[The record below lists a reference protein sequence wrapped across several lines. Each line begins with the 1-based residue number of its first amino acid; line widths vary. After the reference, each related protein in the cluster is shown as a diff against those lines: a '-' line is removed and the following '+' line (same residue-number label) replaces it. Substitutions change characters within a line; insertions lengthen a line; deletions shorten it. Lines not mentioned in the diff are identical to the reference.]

1 MTEVF
6 ILVPALL
13 GLKGN
18 LEMTL
23 ASRLSTA
30 VSVPAGR
37 TGVCRTPGST
47 EPGWEIAP
55 GLLNGPRLECGAG
68 VGRCREIPGWVSC
81 SWQGLPARVVP
92 RLGFWMSQPSLD
104 SCPTPC
110 FATRLVTVCAALTG
124 KHHAGP
130 STCTDG
136 GRL

>member
-30 VSVPAGR
+30 VSVLAGR
-37 TGVCRTPGST
+37 TGACRTLGST
-47 EPGWEIAP
+47 EPGWEIATGLLGRP
-55 GLLNGPRLECGAG
+55 GLGCGAG
-68 VGRCREIPGWVSC
+68 VGRCREIPGRVSC
-81 SWQGLPARVVP
+81 SWQGLPVQVVP

-104 SCPTPC
+104 ACPLPRPVLQP
-110 FATRLVTVCAALTG
+110 A
-124 KHHAGP
+124 
-130 STCTDG
+130 S
-136 GRL
+136 

>member
-30 VSVPAGR
+30 VSVLAGR
-37 TGVCRTPGST
+37 TGVFRTLGST
-47 EPGWEIAP
+47 EPGWEIATGLLSRP
-55 GLLNGPRLECGAG
+55 GLGCGAG
-68 VGRCREIPGWVSC
+68 VGRCREIPGRVSC

-104 SCPTPC
+104 ACPTSPQPPHVLQP
-110 FATRLVTVCAALTG
+110 A
-124 KHHAGP
+124 
-130 STCTDG
+130 S
-136 GRL
+136 